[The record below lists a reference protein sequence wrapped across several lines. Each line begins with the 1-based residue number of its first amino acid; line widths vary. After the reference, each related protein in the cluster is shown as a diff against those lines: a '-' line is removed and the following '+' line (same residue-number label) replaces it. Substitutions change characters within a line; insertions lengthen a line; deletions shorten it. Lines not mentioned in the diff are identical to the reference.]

1 MNIQPVP
8 ATGTTG
14 TSGSSSSSSTSSSSS
29 ATDYETMFMQL
40 LSTEL
45 QSQDP
50 TQTVDPTTMVT
61 QMVEINQ
68 LSDVAGIYGL
78 LQSLTSSG
86 STTTGGAQTGGHA
99 AAAPASSQPT
109 AAGVHDTAQQ
119 PVNASTHTAGAA
131 GQHIQGGN

>member
-1 MNIQPVP
+1 MNIQPVA

-14 TSGSSSSSSTSSSSS
+14 TSGSSNSNGTSS
-29 ATDYETMFMQL
+29 ATDYETMFMKL

-86 STTTGGAQTGGHA
+86 GTTTGGAQAGVHTA
-99 AAAPASSQPT
+99 AAAASTQTT
-109 AAGVHDTAQQ
+109 AVGAHGTAQQ
-119 PVNASTHTAGAA
+119 PVSSSTHTTGAP